1 MVFSQESTDFGA
13 GKYMPTMME
22 IYRSHAGEYDELV
35 AAEDYTGNLRRTLR
49 SIGRWEGRTVV
60 EAGIGTGRVTSLY
73 AADAKSIVAFDRS
86 SHMIDRA
93 RNNLASYSS
102 KIDYR
107 IADHLAI
114 ASSKARGDVFVEGW
128 SFGHLIIEQSPHV
141 RETAVALEHMIHG
154 VVRPGGTAIII
165 ETLGTCTAVA
175 GPPNAN
181 LEEYYGLLEGEC
193 GYNRE
198 AIRTDYRFP
207 SITEALRIMGFF
219 FGEEMADRV
228 REQGLPVVPE
238 YTGIW
243 WKSIAGA
250 L

>member
-1 MVFSQESTDFGA
+1 
-13 GKYMPTMME
+13 MME
-22 IYRSHAGEYDELV
+22 IYGSHAREYDELV
-35 AAEDYTGNLRRTLR
+35 AAEDYGGNLQRALR
-49 SIGRWEGRTVV
+49 SIGKWKGRTVV

-73 AADAKSIVAFDRS
+73 ASEVKSIIGFDRS
-86 SHMIDRA
+86 SHMMDRA

-102 KIDYR
+102 KIEYR

-114 ASSKARGDVFVEGW
+114 ASSKVRGDIFVEGW
-128 SFGHLIIEQSPHV
+128 SFGHLIIEQSSHIP
-141 RETAVALEHMIHG
+141 ETAGALERMIHG

-175 GPPNAN
+175 EPPNAN
-181 LEEYYGLLEGEC
+181 LEEYYELLEGEC

-198 AIRTDYRFP
+198 VVRTDYRFP
-207 SITEALRIMGFF
+207 SIPEAVRIMGFF
-219 FGEEMADRV
+219 FGEEMALRV
-228 REQGLPVVPE
+228 REQGSTVVPE